1 MRDLLARSADAEKYH
16 YLSLKESDVT
26 PTSSISHWA
35 MQCGVVQGGCHPTD
49 CKSVPAGPSTV
60 LNTPQLSLVFEAPT
74 CFSDVL
80 LHSQALTPGR
90 HLADPMLGRKAA
102 RVFEVLLSN
111 LAHHQASFMYSY
123 ITHELY
129 LSQAIP
135 NRSSNLMKIC
145 QSFLKIAVTDDHIY
159 ADYHKY
165 AFAEGTE

>member
-1 MRDLLARSADAEKYH
+1 MSPPLLLPLTGPCNVELSKEDATQPIASQCLQVQA
-16 YLSLKESDVT
+16 LS
-26 PTSSISHWA
+26 
-35 MQCGVVQGGCHPTD
+35 
-49 CKSVPAGPSTV
+49 ST
-60 LNTPQLSLVFEAPT
+60 LLSLVFEAPT

-165 AFAEGTE
+165 AFAEGPE